1 MELSLK
7 ARRIAFV
14 VLLVVAL
21 AALAVALWATLSAR
35 ADAGTWLIA
44 AVVVLVLALA
54 GELVLLVFREKSSVD
69 EGGDWYN
76 WESQTKG
83 EEILLRCPNCKET
96 FTLLDT
102 GQRPLKHACP
112 HCGRQGV
119 LNEKPAPSKG
129 AARNA

>member
-7 ARRIAFV
+7 ARRAAFV
-14 VLLVVAL
+14 VLLVIAL
-21 AALAVALWATLSAR
+21 AALAVAIVVTVSAS

-54 GELVLLVFREKSSVD
+54 GELLLLVFRAPNKID
-69 EGGDWYN
+69 EGGDWYA
-76 WESQTKG
+76 WESESKG

-102 GQRPLKHACP
+102 GERPLKHACP
-112 HCGRQGV
+112 HCGRPGV
-119 LNEKPAPSKG
+119 LNDRAAAKG